1 VCRFAAWIGARSAIA
16 WGAKRLLT
24 SRVPP
29 LALARSLAAA
39 YYDRAFGA
47 II

>member
-1 VCRFAAWIGARSAIA
+1 MACAASRHGSGREALAVP
-16 WGAKRLLT
+16 LLT

-39 YYDRAFGA
+39 YYDRAEGA